1 MKKSTNSPRNYINN
15 STEAQ
20 SHSFKEEFSKLNEDL
35 QVILQHVKDSG
46 STLAKDVSH
55 DIVTRAENMMTHI
68 ADLNHKVGGSAA
80 DFLKNQVAKTKEKT
94 KEYAD
99 DVEEAIKEHPLS
111 SIVVSFGVGLILA
124 KVLWPWHSSR

>member
-1 MKKSTNSPRNYINN
+1 MVTTP
-15 STEAQ
+15 TE
-20 SHSFKEEFSKLNEDL
+20 HSNLILFICRLRIHSGATLHKQQL
-35 QVILQHVKDSG
+35 LQHVKDSG

-99 DVEEAIKEHPLS
+99 DVEETIKEHPLS
-111 SIVVSFGVGLILA
+111 SIVISFGVGLILA